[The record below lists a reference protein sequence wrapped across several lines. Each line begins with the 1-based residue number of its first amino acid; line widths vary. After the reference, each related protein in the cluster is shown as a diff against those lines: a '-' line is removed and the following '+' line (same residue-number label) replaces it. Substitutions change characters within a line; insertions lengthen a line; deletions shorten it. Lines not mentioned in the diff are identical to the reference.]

1 LRDKAVSEFEKSGP
15 PALLPTPA
23 IFHRR
28 SVSAWLVIGTFV
40 VFVILTLGL
49 YFEAVAPV
57 ADFWFQPYIAADA
70 AAYWELSGVR
80 PGALTAEKADS
91 DSGPQFGGGSFG
103 PVLQAK
109 LFRTDLG
116 VLLSNF
122 AMLALMLWVVST
134 MKEFDLSTFT
144 LLLLLNPLLIS
155 VVATLNKEIF
165 AITGLILFLRYMTAK
180 RYRFLLLTAAILVS
194 FGGHWQQAAVLLM
207 LCCLESRFSPLRN
220 KPWAGVVTI
229 LLFFTVA
236 YTLVF
241 HLVPIVI
248 AALLAQAEAGHTIVI
263 LDNIQGNFGF
273 PLVVIPK
280 ILMNVMG
287 YFSTPT
293 YFLQRYWSE
302 DFSNWYGQI
311 FMQAQ
316 EFLTTALLFGLLI
329 FRKLPLKQPLVYLLV
344 VYFILTAVNPMVQP
358 RYEYPAYV
366 LMCLQVARY
375 IRLGGRASEATQ
387 SEGSLTAHTAHS
399 LT

>member
-1 LRDKAVSEFEKSGP
+1 VSEFEKSGP

-28 SVSAWLVIGTFV
+28 SVSAWVVIGTFV

-49 YFEAVAPV
+49 YFETVSPV
-57 ADFWFQPYIAADA
+57 AGFWFQPYIAADA

-80 PGALTAEKADS
+80 PGAFAPDKADS
-91 DSGPQFGGGSFG
+91 DSGPQFGGGSLG

-109 LFRTDLG
+109 IFRTDLG
-116 VLLSNF
+116 ILLSNF

-144 LLLLLNPLLIS
+144 LLLLLNPLLFS

-165 AITGLILFLRYMTAK
+165 AVTGLILFLRYMTAK
-180 RYRFLLLTAAILVS
+180 RYRFLLLMAALLLS
-194 FGGHWQQAAVLLM
+194 AGGHWQQAAVLVL

-220 KPWAGVVTI
+220 RPWAGVVTI

-236 YTLVF
+236 YTLVY

-248 AALLAQAEAGHTIVI
+248 AGLLAQAEAGHTIVI

-293 YFLQRYWSE
+293 YFLERYWGE
-302 DFSNWYGQI
+302 DFSNWYNQI
-311 FMQAQ
+311 FIQAQ

-375 IRLGGRASEATQ
+375 FRLGGGVSEGTQ

>member
-1 LRDKAVSEFEKSGP
+1 MRDEAVSEFEKSGP

-28 SVSAWLVIGTFV
+28 SVAAWVVIGTFV

-49 YFEAVAPV
+49 YFEAVSPV
-57 ADFWFQPYIAADA
+57 ADFWFQPYVQADA
-70 AAYWELSGVR
+70 NTYWELSGVR
-80 PGALTAEKADS
+80 PGAFAPDQADS
-91 DSGPQFGGGSFG
+91 DSGPQFGGGSLG

-109 LFRTDLG
+109 IFRTDLG
-116 VLLSNF
+116 ILLSNF
-122 AMLALMLWVVST
+122 AMLALIFWVVST

-144 LLLLLNPLLIS
+144 LLLLLNPLLFS

-165 AITGLILFLRYMTAK
+165 AVTGLILFLRYMTAK
-180 RYRFLLLTAAILVS
+180 RFRFLLLMAALLIS
-194 FGGHWQQAAVLLM
+194 TGGHWQQAAVLLL
-207 LCCLESRFSPLRN
+207 LCCLGSRFSPFRN
-220 KPWAGVVTI
+220 KPWASVVTI

-236 YTLVF
+236 YALVF

-248 AALLAQAEAGHTIVI
+248 AGLLAQAAAGHTIVI

-287 YFSTPT
+287 YFSTPS
-293 YFLQRYWSE
+293 YFLERYWTE
-302 DFSNWYGQI
+302 DFSNWYNQI
-311 FMQAQ
+311 FTQAQ

-329 FRKLPLKQPLVYLLV
+329 FRKLPVKQPLVYLLV
-344 VYFILTAVNPMVQP
+344 IYFILTAINPMVQP

-387 SEGSLTAHTAHS
+387 SEGSLTAQAAHS

>member
-1 LRDKAVSEFEKSGP
+1 
-15 PALLPTPA
+15 
-23 IFHRR
+23 
-28 SVSAWLVIGTFV
+28 VIGTFV

-49 YFEAVAPV
+49 YFETVSPV
-57 ADFWFQPYIAADA
+57 AGFWFQPYIAADA

-80 PGALTAEKADS
+80 PGAFAPDKADS
-91 DSGPQFGGGSFG
+91 DSGPQFGGGSLG

-109 LFRTDLG
+109 IFRTDLG
-116 VLLSNF
+116 ILLSNF

-144 LLLLLNPLLIS
+144 LLLLLNPLLFS

-165 AITGLILFLRYMTAK
+165 AVTGLILFLRYMTAK
-180 RYRFLLLTAAILVS
+180 RYRFLLLMAALLLS
-194 FGGHWQQAAVLLM
+194 AGGHWQQAAVLVL

-220 KPWAGVVTI
+220 RPWAGVVTI

-236 YTLVF
+236 YTLVY

-248 AALLAQAEAGHTIVI
+248 AGLLAQAEAGHTIVI

-293 YFLQRYWSE
+293 YFLERYWGE
-302 DFSNWYGQI
+302 DFSNWYNQI
-311 FMQAQ
+311 FIQAQ

-375 IRLGGRASEATQ
+375 FRLGGHVSQATQ

>member
-1 LRDKAVSEFEKSGP
+1 VSELEKFSP
-15 PALLPTPA
+15 QALLPTPA

-28 SVSAWLVIGTFV
+28 SVAAWVVIGTFV
-40 VFVILTLGL
+40 MFVILTLGL
-49 YFEAVAPV
+49 YFEAVSPV
-57 ADFWFQPYIAADA
+57 ADFWFRPYVQADA
-70 AAYWELSGVR
+70 NTYWELSGVR
-80 PGALTAEKADS
+80 PGAFAPDNADS
-91 DSGPQFGGGSFG
+91 DSGPQFGGGSLG

-109 LFRTDLG
+109 IFRTDLG
-116 VLLSNF
+116 ILLSNF
-122 AMLALMLWVVST
+122 AMLALVLWLVST
-134 MKEFDLSTFT
+134 LKEFDLSTFT
-144 LLLLLNPLLIS
+144 LLLLLNPLLFS

-165 AITGLILFLRYMTAK
+165 AVTGLILFLRYMTAK
-180 RYRFLLLTAAILVS
+180 RYRFLLLTAATLMSV
-194 FGGHWQQAAVLLM
+194 GGHWQQAAVLLM
-207 LCCLESRFSPLRN
+207 LACLESRFSPFRN
-220 KPWAGVVTI
+220 KPLASVIFV

-236 YTLVF
+236 YTVVF

-248 AALLAQAEAGHTIVI
+248 AGLLAQAEAGHTIVI

-287 YFSTPT
+287 YFITPT
-293 YFLQRYWSE
+293 YFLERYWTE
-302 DFSNWYGQI
+302 DFSNWYNQI
-311 FMQAQ
+311 FTQAQ

-375 IRLGGRASEATQ
+375 FRLGGPLSEAAQ
-387 SEGSLTAHTAHS
+387 SEGSLTAQTAHS